1 MIELDYA
8 GFRTLDSVVRA
19 DTVFDITPMIII
31 SQKFHL
37 KRALTI
43 AHARDIDAIGYPAK
57 DVSLDIAPR
66 VYLREVLARGKMILD
81 LYVLGTKPK
90 FEE

>member
-19 DTVFDITPMIII
+19 DTVFDTSSMIIV
-31 SQKFHL
+31 SQPFHVE
-37 KRALTI
+37 RALTI
-43 AHARDIDAIGYPAK
+43 AHAWGIDAIGYPAK
-57 DVSLDIAPR
+57 DVSVDIAPR
-66 VYLREVLARGKMILD
+66 VYLREILARGKMVLD

-90 FEE
+90 FEK